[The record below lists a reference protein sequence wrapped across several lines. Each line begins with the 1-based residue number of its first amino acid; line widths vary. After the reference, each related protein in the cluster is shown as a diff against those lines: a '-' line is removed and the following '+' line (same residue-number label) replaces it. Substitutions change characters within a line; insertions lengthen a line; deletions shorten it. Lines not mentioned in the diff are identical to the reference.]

1 MADLAISVQGIS
13 KRYLAF
19 ESRRARLR
27 HMLQPSW
34 TEGAKEI
41 WALRDI
47 SFEVARGESVGIIGR
62 NGSGKSTLL
71 EIITQTLTPTTG
83 AVQVHGRVAALLE
96 LGSGFKPDYTGRENV
111 FLNGMLMGLSRADVE
126 NRFDEIA
133 AFADIGDVLDRPV
146 KTYSSGMLVRLAFAV
161 QVAISPDVLIIDE
174 ALSVGDYFFRQK
186 CFGRIRQLRDQGLTL
201 LFVTHDTGTVT
212 NICNRVL
219 YLQKGGLR
227 YDGDPYQGVRAYL
240 GQSRDAEAGTRGG
253 LAAEGEAPELRQEAL
268 PEEAQWR
275 RAQGSRPGP
284 GRLLAVRILNSEG
297 ELATSVRMKETI
309 RVQIYF
315 APDSEGRAH
324 IYLQWKNRFDQ
335 VIFTTG
341 TYYLDLP
348 IIELQKNQL
357 ALAEFELEMSLGGG
371 GYSLRV
377 MMGYPEPPN
386 RLGTILDQTDPI
398 GPVII
403 EGRYEHE
410 RVPFLGPFGLP
421 VSARLIETNIES

>member
-1 MADLAISVQGIS
+1 MADLAISVQDVS

-19 ESRRARLR
+19 DSQRARLR
-27 HMLQPSW
+27 NMLQPSR
-34 TEGAKEI
+34 TEGASEI

-47 SFEVARGESVGIIGR
+47 GFEIARGEAVGIIGR

-83 AVQVHGRVAALLE
+83 AVQVQGRVAALLQ

-111 FLNGMLMGLSRADVE
+111 FLNGMLLGLSRAEME

-161 QVAISPDVLIIDE
+161 QVAIDPDILIIDE

-186 CFGRIRQLRDQGLTL
+186 CFGRLRQLRDQGLTL

-219 YLQKGGLR
+219 YLQKGRLR
-227 YDGDPYQGVRAYL
+227 HDGDPYQGVRAYL
-240 GQSRDAEAGTRGG
+240 GQDRDAEASSPGS
-253 LAAEGEAPELRQEAL
+253 LAAEGRAPELLQQEL

-284 GRLLAVRILNSEG
+284 GGLLAVRILNSEG

-309 RVQIYF
+309 RVQVYF
-315 APDSEGRAH
+315 APDPECRAH
-324 IYLQWKNRFDQ
+324 IYLRLKNRFDQ
-335 VIFTTG
+335 IVFTTG
-341 TYYLDLP
+341 TYFLDLP
-348 IIELQKNQL
+348 IVELQQNQL

-371 GYSLRV
+371 GYSLLV
-377 MMGYPEPPN
+377 IMGYPEPPN
-386 RLGTILDQTDPI
+386 RMGAILDQTGPI
-398 GPVII
+398 GPVVV

-410 RVPFLGPFGLP
+410 KVPFLGPFGLP
-421 VSARLIETNIES
+421 VSARLIETNIGR